1 MFLIMTLKV
10 CPEWRGMRRNP
21 GLGSDF
27 GTESVFHLT
36 AGFPALGMTFIHF
49 FGQSCFSR
57 RVGHALAAAWN
68 FWFSI
73 VNHVAT
79 KVKP

>member
-1 MFLIMTLKV
+1 MTLRFV
-10 CPEWRGMRRNP
+10 LNGAECDDNP

-49 FGQSCFSR
+49 FDQSCFSR
-57 RVGHALAAAWN
+57 RVGHALPAAWN
-68 FWFSI
+68 FWSRL
-73 VNHVAT
+73 
-79 KVKP
+79 